1 MASLSGTPVDTTAD
15 VANRPS
21 RRGPLRRLLDVRGI
35 ACEGFAGAHR
45 HVTLRTRDDVRLV
58 GTFLSPPAA
67 VAVPGSAPRAG
78 AVLIAHGF
86 AAHRRKAAYV
96 ALADRLARLHPV
108 LTLDLRGHGEAG
120 GRSTFGDLEVH
131 DVRAGV
137 AWLRREGFAWVGAVG
152 VSMGATAVLRAAG
165 AGPAN
170 ALDSVCAISAPASF
184 RVHATPAVAVLQRVV
199 SSASW
204 RLAARAALGIR
215 VAPRWGD
222 PADAVRVV
230 ARIAPTP
237 LLLVHGRDDHFFPL
251 DHARRL
257 LRAAREP
264 RALWIEPSGFGH
276 AEDGLTA
283 AFADRL
289 ADALVT
295 VRATG
300 AWPARTS

>member
-1 MASLSGTPVDTTAD
+1 
-15 VANRPS
+15 
-21 RRGPLRRLLDVRGI
+21 
-35 ACEGFAGAHR
+35 
-45 HVTLRTRDDVRLV
+45 VTLRTRDDVRLA
-58 GTFLSPPAA
+58 GTFLPGPEAG
-67 VAVPGSAPRAG
+67 AVPGTAVSPG

-86 AAHRRKAAYV
+86 AAHRRKPAYL
-96 ALADRLARLHPV
+96 ALADRLALLHPV
-108 LTLDLRGHGEAG
+108 LSLDLRGHGEAR

-165 AGPAN
+165 AGPAH
-170 ALDSVCAISAPASF
+170 ALDAVCAVSAPASF
-184 RVHATPAVAVLQRVV
+184 RGHATPAVAVLQRIV
-199 SSASW
+199 SSAGW
-204 RLAARAALGIR
+204 RLAVRAALGIR

-222 PADAVRVV
+222 PVDALRVV
-230 ARIAPTP
+230 AGIAPTP
-237 LLLVHGRDDHFFPL
+237 LLLVHGRDDHYLPL

-257 LRAAREP
+257 LHAAHQP
-264 RALWIEPSGFGH
+264 KALWIEPSGFGH

-289 ADALVT
+289 GHALVR
-295 VRATG
+295 VRVTG